1 MDFQN
6 SCRVRENASPLT
18 SYDEIPMSQDA
29 MKSLVSVVQELSLA
43 RSLESIMDIVRRAA
57 RELSAAD
64 GASFVLRDNGQ
75 CFYAEEDAIGP
86 LWKGQRFPMDACV
99 SGWCMLHRTTLAIE
113 DIYAD
118 SRVPHDVY
126 RPTFVQS
133 LLMVPIRTQ
142 DPIGA
147 IGVYWAQRHRST
159 QEEVEVLAALA
170 DTVSVAIQNVELHKA
185 LEQRVEDLEHANRL
199 KDDFLMTLS
208 HELRTPLNGIL
219 GWAEILGSGD
229 ADASDYETGL
239 NTIARNS
246 EALNDLI
253 DDLLDTSRMM
263 TGRLSFE
270 RLPLNPR
277 DFIQAAIE
285 SVSMAAAAKNIGV
298 NFTEEEY
305 EGTVIGDAVR
315 LQQVLW
321 NLLSNAIKFTPEGGS
336 IQVTL
341 DRCPGFARITVR
353 DSGEGIDPD
362 ILPFIFDR
370 FRQANSSTIRKH
382 GGLGLG
388 LALTQYL
395 VDAHGGNIEAMSEGV
410 GHGACFTV
418 YLPLAAAYAGDGLRG
433 KEALPHHAENHPTHL
448 V

>member
-1 MDFQN
+1 
-6 SCRVRENASPLT
+6 
-18 SYDEIPMSQDA
+18 MSQDA
-29 MKSLVSVVQELSLA
+29 MKQLVSVVQDLSLA

-57 RELSAAD
+57 RDLSAAD

-86 LWKGQRFPMDACV
+86 LWKGQRFPMSACV
-99 SGWCMLHRTTLAIE
+99 SGWSMLHRATLAIE

-126 RPTFVQS
+126 RLTFVQS

-147 IGVYWAQRHRST
+147 IGVYWAQRHRPT
-159 QEEVEVLAALA
+159 QDEVEVLAALA
-170 DTVSVAIQNVELHKA
+170 DTVSVAIQNVELHRA
-185 LEQRVEDLEHANRL
+185 LEQRVEDLENANRL

-219 GWAEILGSGD
+219 GWAQILGSGD
-229 ADASDYETGL
+229 ADASDYEIGL

-253 DDLLDTSRMM
+253 DDLLDTSQMM
-263 TGRLSFE
+263 TGRLAFE
-270 RLPLNPR
+270 RHPLNPR
-277 DFIQAAIE
+277 DFIQAAME
-285 SVSMAAAAKNIGV
+285 SVSMAAAAKNITM
-298 NFTEEEY
+298 NFTEEN
-305 EGTVIGDAVR
+305 GVGPVIGDAVR

-321 NLLSNAIKFTPEGGS
+321 NLLSNGIKFTPEGGS

-341 DRCPGFARITVR
+341 DRCQGFARMSVR

-418 YLPLAAAYAGDGLRG
+418 YLPLAAVDAGDSPRG
-433 KEALPHHAENHPTHL
+433 KEALHHHAENHPTHL